1 VKSLAALLVLA
12 ALAPVAAATTDGQ
25 PHLNKT
31 LGSWRRHDPVAPY
44 PNAERWTP
52 RDVVG
57 FLGRFPTAVIDAGY
71 MDGYPPG
78 DSQWRKLG
86 ALIGEARTIAGAQGV
101 PFEGRV
107 CLSERPDVM
116 ERLSLDSSCN
126 PQVQGGGCDWE
137 GDMDGEFGEAETI
150 VKHAGRAT
158 AATET
163 SLSDARGDWSNDFWR
178 HRLLALRPGPGEER
192 RRVVANTAT
201 TLSVDS
207 AWQQPPQP
215 GDRYEIRGSF
225 DPAWV
230 KRVSRSAHRET
241 VQRLWDQQRN
251 VCGPRGAGAPC
262 NPAAEPLDPLDSTNQ
277 RAWPKWIDRA
287 AIEALATPTEV
298 PALYGPIYDAV
309 SNSDA
314 PSAWL
319 DPYFRIS
326 AVVMNLADPAYREW
340 RIRYLMYKLRDH
352 GLSPGA
358 TTCVTLGYKPGWYTF
373 YDEAELGASPDV
385 CATPGSN
392 LWSGPAHVCANG
404 SAGGGP
410 FVSGLYERGGYERA
424 FNAYI
429 RETLAK
435 LAQRGWADLRIIT
448 MEGAPFR
455 GQDWS
460 ILADDLRRSPKLLG
474 MWGGA
479 LDPPLS
485 LLDEV
490 AAEPDPAPPTAPNP
504 GGDASTGDGRPASTA
519 AAPEPPASAQPDS
532 TPAREGYMARS
543 GGGGGGGTIEPPNP

>member
-1 VKSLAALLVLA
+1 MKSLAALLVLV
-12 ALAPVAAATTDGQ
+12 ALAPVATATTDGQ

-31 LGSWRRHDPVAPY
+31 IGSWRRHDPVTPY
-44 PNAERWTP
+44 ANYERWTP

-57 FLGRFPTAVIDAGY
+57 FLGRFPAAVIDAAG

-78 DSQWRKLG
+78 DSQWHELG
-86 ALIGEARTIAGAQGV
+86 ALIGEARTLAGAQGV

-116 ERLSLDSSCN
+116 ERLSLGSSCN

-158 AATET
+158 AASET
-163 SLSDARGDWSNDFWR
+163 SLSDARGDWTNDFWR
-178 HRLLALRPGPGEER
+178 HRLLVLRPGPGEER

-201 TLSVDS
+201 ALSVDS
-207 AWQQPPQP
+207 AWRQPPRP

-230 KRVSRSAHRET
+230 KRVPRSAYQET
-241 VQRLWDQQRN
+241 VQRLWEQQRN

-262 NPAAEPLDPLDSTNQ
+262 NPAAEPLDPLNPANQ
-277 RAWPKWIDRA
+277 RAWPGWVDRA

-340 RIRYLMYKLRDH
+340 KIRYLMYKLRDH

-358 TTCVTLGYKPGWYTF
+358 PACVILGYKPGWYTF
-373 YDEAELGASPDV
+373 YGEAELGPSPHV

-392 LWSGPAHVCANG
+392 LWTGPAHICTGGYAE
-404 SAGGGP
+404 GGP
-410 FVSGLYERGGYERA
+410 FVSGLYQRGGYEGA

-429 RETLAK
+429 RETLAR
-435 LAQRGWADLRIIT
+435 LAQSGWADLRIIT
-448 MEGAPFR
+448 MEGQAFR
-455 GQDWS
+455 GQPWS
-460 ILADDLRRSPKLLG
+460 ILADDVRHSPKLLG

-490 AAEPDPAPPTAPNP
+490 AADPNP
-504 GGDASTGDGRPASTA
+504 VADPVGDTSTGTQPA
-519 AAPEPPASAQPDS
+519 AAPTDG
-532 TPAREGYMARS
+532 GYVTTS
-543 GGGGGGGTIEPPNP
+543 GGGGGGTIEPPSGP